1 VSQRGGDHPLVDALP
16 VMIRISG
23 PDGLCSH
30 CNPSWCEITGQELES
45 QRGEGWLDRV
55 HPDDRAILRRVLETS
70 RRGEE
75 DYRVEYRLRGAEGE
89 DRWVCENGRPWRGD
103 RGELVGWIAS
113 CSDVTGRKRLEDVL
127 REIAAGVEPVVGKG
141 FFGTLVEHLAATLGV
156 DHALVGR
163 LLPTSPSKVETVGY
177 WSRGQEGATFVYDL
191 PGTPCEGVM
200 AGRMCIHG
208 RGVARDF
215 PRDGMLTEMGIEAYA
230 GMPLVGKSG
239 EVIGLIAILDGKPLL
254 DNETVASAL
263 QVFAERAAAELDRL
277 RADEDHEILAEQ
289 LRHSQK
295 MEALGL
301 LAGGVA
307 HDFNSLLTAILGASD
322 LILSSAE
329 GWLHLPEEVRL
340 HVAHI
345 RSAARRGTS
354 LTRQL
359 LAFTRKEILRPEPL
373 DLGRVVVEMEP
384 LFRRLIGEHH
394 ELAIEAEKRITVHG
408 DRGRIEQIVMN
419 LVLNGADALKT
430 AGRISMEVSSRV
442 VGGQQEAIL
451 SVRDNGVG
459 MTEQVQSRI
468 FEPFFT
474 TKPVGKG
481 TGLGLSVVFGE
492 VERLN
497 GRIEV
502 TSSPGKGSEF
512 RVYLPIVAAEPTAG
526 EEPIEPPRAREGE
539 TILLCE
545 DEELVRLVTC
555 QTLRIAGFTVLEARD
570 GREALDVARSA
581 DMPVDLLISD
591 VIMPR
596 MNGGELVQAL
606 RAQWPDLAVLFVS
619 GYTADVLGKDLLAN
633 EDQQFLA
640 KPYGPGVLL
649 RVVRDTLDAR
659 RIRKTS

>member
-1 VSQRGGDHPLVDALP
+1 
-16 VMIRISG
+16 
-23 PDGLCSH
+23 
-30 CNPSWCEITGQELES
+30 
-45 QRGEGWLDRV
+45 
-55 HPDDRAILRRVLETS
+55 
-70 RRGEE
+70 
-75 DYRVEYRLRGAEGE
+75 
-89 DRWVCENGRPWRGD
+89 
-103 RGELVGWIAS
+103 
-113 CSDVTGRKRLEDVL
+113 
-127 REIAAGVEPVVGKG
+127 
-141 FFGTLVEHLAATLGV
+141 
-156 DHALVGR
+156 
-163 LLPTSPSKVETVGY
+163 
-177 WSRGQEGATFVYDL
+177 
-191 PGTPCEGVM
+191 
-200 AGRMCIHG
+200 
-208 RGVARDF
+208 
-215 PRDGMLTEMGIEAYA
+215 
-230 GMPLVGKSG
+230 MPLVGKSG